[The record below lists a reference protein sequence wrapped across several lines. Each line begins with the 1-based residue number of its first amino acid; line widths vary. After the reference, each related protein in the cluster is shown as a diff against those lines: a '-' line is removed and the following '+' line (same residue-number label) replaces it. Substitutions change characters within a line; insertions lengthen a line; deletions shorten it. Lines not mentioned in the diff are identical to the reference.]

1 MRMKTLT
8 VSEVNNY
15 IKKIL
20 DNDYILN
27 NLIVRGEVSNLKYH
41 SSGHIYFSLKDSISK
56 INCVMFKS
64 SSTSLGFKI
73 EDGMQ
78 VIAMARCSIFQGTG
92 ALQLYIDKLEK
103 EGLGELH
110 IKFENLK
117 NKLQDEGYFDKDNKK
132 DIPKNPSRIGVVTSE
147 TGAVI
152 KDIINVTKR
161 RNSLVDIVL
170 YPALV
175 QGEGAYKTI
184 IKGIKYF
191 NNKKNVDTII
201 IGRGGGSLEELWNFN
216 EEELA
221 KEIFK
226 SKIPIISAVGHE
238 VDFTISDFASDYRA
252 STPSQAAEIAVPL
265 ESDIK
270 RNIEDYKNKINK
282 KILDTLFYEK
292 EKLSTYKKLLIS
304 KNPEVILSNYYI
316 EIDRIEDKLK
326 SIILNKFDKEK
337 MKINSLNELLKAHNP
352 INVLNK
358 GYAIVQDKNENIITS
373 KKNLGDTEEINIMFS
388 DGKVKGKFIK
398 DNN

>member
-1 MRMKTLT
+1 MKMKTLT

-15 IKKIL
+15 IKRIL

-27 NLIVRGEVSNLKYH
+27 NLLVRGEVSNLKYH
-41 SSGHIYFSLKDSISK
+41 SSGHIYFSLKDSSSK

-64 SSTSLGFKI
+64 SSFNLDFKI

-78 VIAMARCSIFQGTG
+78 VIATAKCSIYQGTG
-92 ALQLYIDKLEK
+92 SLQLYIAKLEK

-110 IKFENLK
+110 IKFEKLK
-117 NKLQDEGYFDKDNKK
+117 KKLESEGYFRVENKK
-132 DIPKNPSRIGVVTSE
+132 AIPKMPSRIGVVTSE

-152 KDIINVTKR
+152 RDIINVTKR
-161 RNSLVDIVL
+161 RSSLVDIVL
-170 YPALV
+170 FPALV

-184 IKGIKYF
+184 IEGIKYF

-238 VDFTISDFASDYRA
+238 VDFTISDFVSDYRA

-265 ESDIK
+265 EIDIINSIK
-270 RNIEDYKNKINK
+270 EYENKINR
-282 KILDTLFYEK
+282 ITIDTLYYEK
-292 EKLSTYKKLLIS
+292 ERVNNYKKLLKS
-304 KNPEVILSNYYI
+304 MSPEVTLSNCYI
-316 EIDRIEDKLK
+316 EIDRIEEKLK
-326 SIILNKFDKEK
+326 KIILNKVDKEK
-337 MKINSLNELLKAHNP
+337 LKISSLNELLKAHNP

-358 GYAIVQDKNENIITS
+358 GYTIIQDKDDNIISS
-373 KKNLGDTEEINIMFS
+373 KSALGDMDEVNIIFK
-388 DGKVKGKFIK
+388 DGKVKGKIIK
-398 DNN
+398 DI